1 MIMQARRLKMS
12 VKEIIEKIDALED
25 KIDVKCIAEKIA
37 MLNKS
42 ISVSTTAKVS
52 ENEIYDLYLHARAA
66 MFTSNAIERAKLYE
80 KLKKT
85 KIELLRELAKRVE
98 LDLKKHEILREKC
111 EFCRKS
117 HQKRI
122 KVLVEGGIIY
132 EEILPICE
140 RKIRLHGREALE
152 YAKIV
157 VKKAKSIELA
167 KIAIS
172 KANKRIGREE
182 SFEAVIGY
190 KYLREFDCYMRVITK
205 ASECYIPA
213 EFDVCV
219 DVDDADVKA
228 VDIFIEDIVADENFE
243 KIWLSEKHG
252 TEEHEIFA

>member
-1 MIMQARRLKMS
+1 MHARRLKMS

-25 KIDVKCIAEKIA
+25 KIDVQCIAEKIA
-37 MLNKS
+37 SLNRC

-52 ENEIYDLYLHARAA
+52 ENEIYELYLHARAA
-66 MFTSNAIERAKLYE
+66 MYTSNVSERAKLYE

-111 EFCRKS
+111 EFCRS
-117 HQKRI
+117 HLKRI
-122 KVLVEGGIIY
+122 KVLVEGGIVY
-132 EEILPICE
+132 EEVLPRCE
-140 RKIRLHGREALE
+140 RMIRLQCREAFE

-172 KANKRIGREE
+172 KANKRIGRGKG
-182 SFEAVIGY
+182 FEAVIGY
-190 KYLREFDCYMRVITK
+190 KYLRDFDCYMRIIAK

-219 DVDDADVKA
+219 DVDDDADVKA
-228 VDIFIEDIVADENFE
+228 VDIFLEDIVADENFE
-243 KIWLSEKHG
+243 KIWVSEKHG
-252 TEEHEIFA
+252 TEEHEVFA